1 MISFRIDWFISL
13 QSKRLSRV
21 FPNPTVQK
29 HQFFGTQLSLW
40 SDSCI
45 QTWLLEKPLKVN
57 PNESSGTT
65 MPTPSRRAWMLW
77 GGEDTPWMLLPPLS
91 SHLNRSSEL
100 WGCPGVNTSVCKRAE
115 GKQSC
120 KSTRRERR
128 REQNREKESKGK
140 TPALPTS
147 TGCRGGPFIQG
158 HSCWANRS
166 KTQRET
172 QSGHEGDPP
181 CPLTVTE
188 GLPAT
193 GNPNNRKKKNS
204 QTEQPSAEKIRA
216 VG

>member
-1 MISFRIDWFISL
+1 MSIESVMPSYHLISVAPSPVLNLSQPQGFFLVSWLFTSGDQSIRASASASVLPMNIQGWFPLGLTGLICL
-13 QSKRLSRV
+13 LAKGLSRV
-21 FPNPTVQK
+21 LFGTTVQK

-115 GKQSC
+115 GK
-120 KSTRRERR
+120 
-128 REQNREKESKGK
+128 
-140 TPALPTS
+140 
-147 TGCRGGPFIQG
+147 
-158 HSCWANRS
+158 
-166 KTQRET
+166 
-172 QSGHEGDPP
+172 
-181 CPLTVTE
+181 
-188 GLPAT
+188 
-193 GNPNNRKKKNS
+193 
-204 QTEQPSAEKIRA
+204 
-216 VG
+216 